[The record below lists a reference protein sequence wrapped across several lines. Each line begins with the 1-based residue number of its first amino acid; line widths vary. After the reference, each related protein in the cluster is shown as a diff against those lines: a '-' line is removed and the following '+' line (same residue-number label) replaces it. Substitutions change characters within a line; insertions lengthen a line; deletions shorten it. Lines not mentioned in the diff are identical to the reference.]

1 MLSSVIINNIL
12 YFPAVVIITHTHART
27 RTRID
32 HRRTHA
38 RFRYAK
44 YLNDVL
50 GHFELDVREQTDVL
64 DITPALKEG
73 EQVQIKTNKGDF
85 SCHFVVWAGGE
96 FHYPK
101 KIP

>member
-1 MLSSVIINNIL
+1 M
-12 YFPAVVIITHTHART
+12 
-27 RTRID
+27 
-32 HRRTHA
+32 
-38 RFRYAK
+38 
-44 YLNDVL
+44 NDVL